1 MLSKTALQ
9 KLILTSNN
17 ITNSQRTNRKY
28 EIHTG
33 FELFLATSINSCLLT
48 TVLLFIYWAFY
59 NEQKTAWPT
68 AVHHIISNRI
78 QRRSLLCRRRRVL
91 LHTSTKE
98 YVMSVALLWQQ
109 HYNFKWKSDQSL
121 LMPVLIARMDTTRTV
136 VWFERQVICELRSRI
151 HHFGKSKTNNI
162 LWIIMEI
169 SNTKLIFLSLW
180 YEPLNTSYP
189 WRMNNEQQAST
200 TFS

>member
-151 HHFGKSKTNNI
+151 HHFGKSKKIYSMNNNGDI
-162 LWIIMEI
+162 EYEI
-169 SNTKLIFLSLW
+169 DLSFALIRAIEYILSL
-180 YEPLNTSYP
+180 T
-189 WRMNNEQQAST
+189 NEQWTAGVYDV
-200 TFS
+200 